1 VHSNAALAMVL
12 RRPRYGVTPEP
23 SEHARAANP
32 VSLSD
37 QVANTSLRLDVA
49 ALALDE
55 KLDGA
60 LQFA

>member
-1 VHSNAALAMVL
+1 MVL